1 MAVAWWLAAAA
12 GAVPGGAWGALA
24 AALAALAAAA
34 AAVALAA
41 PARAALRRRAR
52 VVALIERIPGPPPTP
67 LLGNTV
73 EFNVDHDE
81 VFTRLM
87 AGAMLYNPQHGVVRG
102 WNGSAPWVVLYRA
115 PVAEA
120 ILGSNKHVEKS
131 HEYRYLHPWLG
142 TGLLTSGGA
151 KWRARRKLLT
161 PAFHFRILED
171 FAAVFHEQAA
181 VLMRLLR
188 PHADAA
194 QPFNLQPFVTRCTLD
209 IICETAMGRQ
219 VNAQGNSDSEY
230 VRAIYELGS
239 IVQNRQSKL
248 WLQPDWLFRWNNL
261 YKIHQRCIKILH
273 GFSNKVIRERKEEI
287 KKQKN
292 EERVKNKTKE
302 SSASATDE
310 SLLDIGAKKR
320 LAFLDLLIEYSQDGA
335 VLSNEDIREEV
346 DTFMFEGHD
355 TTSSAISW
363 ALFLLGCNPEC
374 QEKAVAEL
382 RDIFGDSRRPPT
394 LRDLSE
400 MRYLE
405 RCIKEALRLYPPV
418 PMVARHLNE
427 DARIGE
433 YTVPA
438 GTTAVIVTYM
448 LHRDPQV
455 FPMPDHFIPDRFL
468 PENCAGRH
476 PYAYIPF
483 SAGPRNCIGQKFALL
498 EEKALISSFL
508 RHYRIE
514 AVDRREDLT
523 LLGELILR
531 PKNGLNVR
539 IFHRT

>member
-24 AALAALAAAA
+24 AALAAA

-41 PARAALRRRAR
+41 PALAALRRRAR
-52 VVALIERIPGPPPTP
+52 VVTLIERIPGPPPTP

-171 FAAVFHEQAA
+171 FAAVFHEQGA

-194 QPFNLQPFVTRCTLD
+194 QPFNLQPFRPRW
-209 IICETAMGRQ
+209 G
-219 VNAQGNSDSEY
+219 
-230 VRAIYELGS
+230 VRLGS

-292 EERVKNKTKE
+292 EEKVKNKTKE
-302 SSASATDE
+302 
-310 SLLDIGAKKR
+310 I
-320 LAFLDLLIEYSQDGA
+320 
-335 VLSNEDIREEV
+335 LSNEDIREEV

-382 RDIFGDSRRPPT
+382 QDIFGDSRRPPT
-394 LRDLSE
+394 LRDLNE

-418 PMVARHLNE
+418 PMVARQLNE